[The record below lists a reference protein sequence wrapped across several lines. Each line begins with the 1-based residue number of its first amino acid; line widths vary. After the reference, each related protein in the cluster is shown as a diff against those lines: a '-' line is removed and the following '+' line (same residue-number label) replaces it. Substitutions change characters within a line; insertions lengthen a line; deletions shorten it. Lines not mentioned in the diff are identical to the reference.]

1 MIKEHLVNISLVA
14 FYTPIHTRYKSSV
27 LPEKFFL
34 EQEVKCEL
42 FGFLAV
48 VTNLLYAQVCAR
60 ESA

>member
-1 MIKEHLVNISLVA
+1 MIKEHLVNIS
-14 FYTPIHTRYKSSV
+14 PIHTRYKSSV
-27 LPEKFFL
+27 LPEKIFL